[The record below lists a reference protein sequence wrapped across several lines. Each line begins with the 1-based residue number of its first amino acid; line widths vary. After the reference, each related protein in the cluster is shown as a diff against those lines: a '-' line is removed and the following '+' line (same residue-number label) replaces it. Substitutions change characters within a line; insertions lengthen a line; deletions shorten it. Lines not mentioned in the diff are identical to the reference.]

1 MQRLKD
7 LAISETGFVFDPF
20 SGATYTA
27 NGPALTILDGL
38 KRGHTRAAIAAAVR
52 EAFEVGADDVLRD
65 LDELLQ
71 TLRSFGLVA
80 ADQELA

>member
-27 NGPALTILDGL
+27 NGPALCILEGL
-38 KRGHTRAAIAAAVR
+38 KRGASRR
-52 EAFEVGADDVLRD
+52 EIVASIRERFEVGAEDVLRD
-65 LDELLQ
+65 LDELIQ
-71 TLRSFGLVA
+71 SIRSFGLLPPDHEV
-80 ADQELA
+80 L

>member
-27 NGPALTILDGL
+27 NGPALAILDGL
-38 KRGHTRAAIAAAVR
+38 KRGRSRAHIANDLRAR
-52 EAFEVGADDVLRD
+52 FEVGGDDVMRD

-71 TLRSFGLVA
+71 TLRGFGVLA
-80 ADQELA
+80 ADQEVA